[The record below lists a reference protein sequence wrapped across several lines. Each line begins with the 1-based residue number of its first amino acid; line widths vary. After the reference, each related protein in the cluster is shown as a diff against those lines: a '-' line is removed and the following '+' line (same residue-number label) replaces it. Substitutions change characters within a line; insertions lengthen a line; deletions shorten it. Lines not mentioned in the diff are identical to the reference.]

1 VAIRAPFAGAADV
14 LTLSLFLGF
23 FGLAM
28 VGVPLMYSLLGATV
42 GVIVIAGLSHPLET
56 IFLSFIGGVEP
67 FILIAVPLFIF
78 AGEILSSGGVGK
90 RIVDFARALFGFL
103 PGGLGV
109 VTVVACLM
117 FGGVSGSAIA
127 DTAAIGSLVIPAMVR
142 RGYSRAFAAALLSV
156 AGTLALLMPLSI
168 PFLVYAFISGVSMR
182 QLSMAGIVPAIL
194 AALALIAV
202 CMWHGKRTG
211 CDSGDAKVSA
221 RAIWIATRA
230 AGPALLMPVIIVGG
244 IWSGVF
250 TPTESAA
257 VAVVYGV
264 LVSLTLYKDITVRD
278 LPRLLVNAF
287 QTSATVMLVIGATGA
302 LAWLITVEQVAVQLA
317 TWIKLVASEPWMFLL
332 LVNVALLILG
342 IFIEPLPALLL
353 TAPLLLPI
361 AQSFHL
367 DLVHLGVVMTANLA
381 IALYTPPV
389 GGTLFVAARLAGAG
403 IGEITK
409 ALMPLLIAAIAAL
422 FVITYV
428 PSLTYVVARLLL

>member
-1 VAIRAPFAGAADV
+1 M
-14 LTLSLFLGF
+14 LTGLLFLGF
-23 FGLAM
+23 FGLALA
-28 VGVPLMYSLLGATV
+28 GVPLMYSLLGATV
-42 GVIVIAGLSHPLET
+42 GAILLAGLTHPLET
-56 IFLSFIGGVEP
+56 IFLTFIGGVEP

-90 RIVDFARALFGFL
+90 RIVDFARALLGFL

-109 VTVVACLM
+109 VTVAACLM

-142 RGYSRAFAAALLSV
+142 RGYSRAFAAALLAV

-182 QLSMAGIVPAIL
+182 QLSMAGIVPGLL
-194 AALALIAV
+194 AAVALMGV
-202 CMWHGKRTG
+202 CMWHGKRSG
-211 CDSGDAKVSA
+211 CDDGDERLSLREIWQAAK
-221 RAIWIATRA
+221 A

-264 LVSLTLYKDITVRD
+264 TVSLTLYKDITVRD

-302 LAWLITVEQVAVQLA
+302 LAWLITVEQVATQMA
-317 TWIKLVASEPWMFLL
+317 TWIRLVASEPWMFLL
-332 LVNVALLILG
+332 FVNVALLLLG
-342 IFIEPLPALLL
+342 IFIEPLPAMLL
-353 TAPLLLPI
+353 TVPLLLPI
-361 AQSFHL
+361 AQAFHI
-367 DLVHLGVVMTANLA
+367 DLVHLGVIITANLA

-389 GGTLFVAARLAGAG
+389 GGTLFVAAKLAGAG
-403 IGEITK
+403 IGEITR
-409 ALMPLLIAAIAAL
+409 ALMPLLIAAIIAL
-422 FVITYV
+422 FIITYV
-428 PSLTYVVARLLL
+428 PSLTTVIPRLLL

>member
-1 VAIRAPFAGAADV
+1 MLAG
-14 LTLSLFLGF
+14 LLFIAF
-23 FGLAM
+23 FGLALA
-28 VGVPLMYSLLGATV
+28 GVPLMYSLLGATV
-42 GVIVIAGLSHPLET
+42 GAIVVGSLSHPLET

-90 RIVDFARALFGFL
+90 RIVDFARALLGFL

-109 VTVVACLM
+109 VTVASCLM

-127 DTAAIGSLVIPAMVR
+127 DTAAIGSLVIPAMVQ
-142 RGYSRAFAAALLSV
+142 RGYSRGFAAALLAV

-182 QLSMAGIVPAIL
+182 QLSMAGIVPA
-194 AALALIAV
+194 LIAAVALMGV

-211 CDSGDAKVSA
+211 CDSGDGRLSA
-221 RAIWIATRA
+221 RQIWAATRA
-230 AGPALLMPVIIVGG
+230 AGPALLMPVIIIGG

-264 LVSLTLYKDITVRD
+264 IVSLAFYHDITVRD

-287 QTSATVMLVIGATGA
+287 STSATVMLVIGATGA
-302 LAWLITVEQVAVQLA
+302 LAWLITAEQVAAQMA
-317 TWIKLVASEPWMFLL
+317 AWITLVASEPWMFLL
-332 LVNVALLILG
+332 LVNVVLLLLG

-353 TAPLLLPI
+353 TAPLLLPL
-361 AQSFHL
+361 AQTFKI
-367 DLVHLGVVMTANLA
+367 DLVHLGVIMTANLA

-389 GGTLFVAARLAGAG
+389 GGTLFVAAKLAKAG

-409 ALMPLLIAAIAAL
+409 ALWPLLIVAVCAL

-428 PSLTYVVARLLL
+428 PSLTTVVWRLVN

>member
-1 VAIRAPFAGAADV
+1 VLAG
-14 LTLSLFLGF
+14 TLFLVF
-23 FGLAM
+23 FGLAL
-28 VGVPLMYSLLGATV
+28 VGVPLLYALLGTTV
-42 GVIVIAGLSHPLET
+42 GVIVVAGLTHPLET

-78 AGEILSSGGVGK
+78 AGEILSSGGVGR
-90 RIVDFARALFGFL
+90 RIVDFAKALLGFL

-109 VTVVACLM
+109 VTVASCLM

-127 DTAAIGSLVIPAMVR
+127 DTAAIGSLVIPAMVK
-142 RGYSRAFAAALLSV
+142 RGYSRGFAAALLAV

-182 QLSMAGIVPAIL
+182 QLSMAGIVPAVL
-194 AALALIAV
+194 AGAALMAV

-211 CDSGDAKVSA
+211 CDNGEGRLSGREVW
-221 RAIWIATRA
+221 RATRE

-257 VAVVYGV
+257 VAVVYG
-264 LVSLTLYKDITVRD
+264 LVISLTLYRDITVRD

-317 TWIKLVASEPWMFLL
+317 GWIELIATEPWMFLL
-332 LVNVALLILG
+332 LVNVALLVLG

-353 TAPLLLPI
+353 TAPLLLPL
-361 AQSFHL
+361 AQAFRV

-389 GGTLFVAARLAGAG
+389 GGTLFVAAKLAGAG
-403 IGEITK
+403 IGEITR
-409 ALMPLLIAAIAAL
+409 ALWPLLVAAIAAL

-428 PSLTYVVARLLL
+428 PSLTRVVWSLVQ

>member
-1 VAIRAPFAGAADV
+1 MFAAW
-14 LTLSLFLGF
+14 LFLAF
-23 FGLAM
+23 FGLALA
-28 VGVPLMYSLLGATV
+28 GVPLLYALLGTTV
-42 GVIVIAGLSHPLET
+42 GAILVAGLSHPLET

-78 AGEILSSGGVGK
+78 AGEILSSGGVGR
-90 RIVDFARALFGFL
+90 RIVDFARALLGFL

-109 VTVVACLM
+109 VTVASCLM

-127 DTAAIGSLVIPAMVR
+127 DTAAIGSLVIPAMVQ
-142 RGYSRAFAAALLSV
+142 RGYSRGFAAALLAV

-182 QLSMAGIVPAIL
+182 QLSMAGIAPAIIAG
-194 AALALIAV
+194 AALMAV
-202 CMWHGKRTG
+202 CVWHGRRTG
-211 CDSGDAKVSA
+211 CDSGDGRLSA
-221 RAIWIATRA
+221 REVWKATKA
-230 AGPALLMPVIIVGG
+230 AGPALLMPLIIVGG
-244 IWSGVF
+244 IWSGFF

-257 VAVVYGV
+257 VAVVYGIV
-264 LVSLTLYKDITVRD
+264 VSLALYRDITVRD

-302 LAWLITVEQVAVQLA
+302 LAWLITVEQVAVQMA
-317 TWIKLVASEPWMFLL
+317 AWIRLIASEPWQFLL
-332 LVNVALLILG
+332 LVNVILLLLG

-353 TAPLLLPI
+353 TAPLLLPL
-361 AQSFHL
+361 AKFFNV

-389 GGTLFVAARLAGAG
+389 GGTLFVAAKLAKAG
-403 IGEITK
+403 IGEVTR
-409 ALMPLLIAAIAAL
+409 ALWPLLLAAIAAL

-428 PSLTYVVARLLL
+428 PSLTTVVWRLAN

>member
-1 VAIRAPFAGAADV
+1 MLPAI
-14 LTLSLFLGF
+14 LFFVF
-23 FGLAM
+23 FGLALA
-28 VGVPLMYSLLGATV
+28 GVPLLYSLLGATV
-42 GVIVIAGLSHPLET
+42 GVIVVAGLSHPLET
-56 IFLSFIGGVEP
+56 IYLSFIGGVEP

-90 RIVDFARALFGFL
+90 RIVDFAKALLGFL

-109 VTVVACLM
+109 VTVASCLM

-127 DTAAIGSLVIPAMVR
+127 DTAAIGSLVIPAMIK
-142 RGYSRAFAAALLSV
+142 RGYSRGFAAALLSV

-182 QLSMAGIVPAIL
+182 QLSMAGIVPGIVAAIGL
-194 AALALIAV
+194 MAV
-202 CMWHGKRTG
+202 CMWHGRKTG
-211 CDSGDAKVSA
+211 CDNGEGRLSGREVW
-221 RAIWIATRA
+221 RATRD
-230 AGPALLMPVIIVGG
+230 AGPALLMPLIIVGG
-244 IWSGVF
+244 IWSGTF

-264 LVSLTLYKDITVRD
+264 VVSLMFYKDMTVRD

-302 LAWLITVEQVAVQLA
+302 LAWLITAEQVAVQMA
-317 TWIKLVASEPWMFLL
+317 TWIKFVASEPWMFLL
-332 LVNVALLILG
+332 LVNVILLLLG

-353 TAPLLLPI
+353 TAPLLLPLAKTFNI
-361 AQSFHL
+361 

-389 GGTLFVAARLAGAG
+389 GGTLFVAAKLAGAG

-409 ALMPLLIAAIAAL
+409 ALWPLLVAAIVVL
-422 FVITYV
+422 LIITYV
-428 PSLTYVVARLLL
+428 PSMTTVVWRLMN

>member
-1 VAIRAPFAGAADV
+1 MLAAI
-14 LTLSLFLGF
+14 LFLVF
-23 FGLAM
+23 FGLALA
-28 VGVPLMYSLLGATV
+28 GVPLMYALLATTA
-42 GVIVIAGLSHPLET
+42 GIIVVAGLSHPLET

-78 AGEILSSGGVGK
+78 AGEILSSGGVGR
-90 RIVDFARALFGFL
+90 RIVDFAKALLGFL

-109 VTVVACLM
+109 VTVASCLM

-127 DTAAIGSLVIPAMVR
+127 DTAAIGSLVIPAMIQ
-142 RGYSRAFAAALLSV
+142 RGYSRGFAAALLAV

-182 QLSMAGIVPAIL
+182 QLSMAGVVPGLIAA
-194 AALALIAV
+194 AALMAV
-202 CMWHGKRTG
+202 CMWHGRRTG
-211 CDSGDAKVSA
+211 CDDGEGRLSA
-221 RAIWIATRA
+221 AEVWRAARA
-230 AGPALLMPVIIVGG
+230 AGPALLMPLIIVGG
-244 IWSGVF
+244 IWSGFF

-257 VAVVYGV
+257 VAVVYGIAI
-264 LVSLTLYKDITVRD
+264 SLALYRDITVRD

-287 QTSATVMLVIGATGA
+287 STSATVMLVIGATGA
-302 LAWLITVEQVAVQLA
+302 LAWLITAEQVAVQLA
-317 TWIKLVASEPWMFLL
+317 NWIKLVASEPWMFLL
-332 LVNVALLILG
+332 LVNVALLVLG

-353 TAPLLLPI
+353 TAPLLLPL
-361 AQSFHL
+361 AQAFRI

-389 GGTLFVAARLAGAG
+389 GGTLFVAAKLAHAG

-409 ALMPLLIAAIAAL
+409 ALWPLLVAAIAAL

-428 PSLTYVVARLLL
+428 PSLTTVVWRLLN